1 MMYKFINDLSSV
13 HSISTYPSKSKSF
26 TQNFKN
32 IKLLLC
38 VADVAYSLVS
48 FFLKAIFTSKLLL
61 TMSSFMLCNCLSFW
75 LCGADCNFLF
85 PFIKHHW
92 CFVIAE
98 IMVKHSNTSPAKA
111 GCIFWRR
118 ARPHLCTDPWNGPHN
133 TLRLT
138 RKRKRKAQYEP
149 RQAGQSLCN
158 GPTLLHT
165 KSLKPNLILQL
176 LIRIYGWKS
185 KY

>member
-1 MMYKFINDLSSV
+1 MTYKLSNNDFSFV

-85 PFIKHHW
+85 PEIKDK
-92 CFVIAE
+92 
-98 IMVKHSNTSPAKA
+98 VKFYDFFY
-111 GCIFWRR
+111 I
-118 ARPHLCTDPWNGPHN
+118 
-133 TLRLT
+133 
-138 RKRKRKAQYEP
+138 
-149 RQAGQSLCN
+149 
-158 GPTLLHT
+158 
-165 KSLKPNLILQL
+165 
-176 LIRIYGWKS
+176 
-185 KY
+185 

>member
-1 MMYKFINDLSSV
+1 MSWHLQNQWDKSSLFVNKIFIND
-13 HSISTYPSKSKSF
+13 SF
-26 TQNFKN
+26 LWINFH
-32 IKLLLC
+32 LLLC
-38 VADVAYSLVS
+38 VNKILPEHLQAKSRMG
-48 FFLKAIFTSKLLL
+48 LL
-61 TMSSFMLCNCLSFW
+61 TQILNAYKYNERIRSLS
-75 LCGADCNFLF
+75 